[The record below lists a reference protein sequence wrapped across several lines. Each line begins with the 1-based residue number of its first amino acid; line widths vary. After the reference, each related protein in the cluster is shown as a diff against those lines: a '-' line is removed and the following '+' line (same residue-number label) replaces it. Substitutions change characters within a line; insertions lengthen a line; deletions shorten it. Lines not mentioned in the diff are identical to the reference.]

1 MWTLILFVIF
11 LKKNQSDI
19 FSLVVL
25 QNGPFETS
33 ESFHKK
39 SKRYSKK
46 KNLRK
51 WLPIHLKIE
60 GEN

>member
-1 MWTLILFVIF
+1 MNFNFICYFF
-11 LKKNQSDI
+11 KNQSDI

-46 KNLRK
+46 KKLRK
-51 WLPIHLKIE
+51 WLPTHLKFE